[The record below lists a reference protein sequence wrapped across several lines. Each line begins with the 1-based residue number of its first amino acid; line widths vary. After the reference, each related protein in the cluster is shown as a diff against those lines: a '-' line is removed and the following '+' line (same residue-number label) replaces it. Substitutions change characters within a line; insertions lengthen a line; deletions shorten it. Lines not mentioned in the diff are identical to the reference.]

1 MDFQKAIEIKN
12 LSYTYP
18 DGNIALKDI
27 NLEIF
32 ENECLAL
39 IGSNGSGKTTL
50 ILNLNGIF
58 RGKGCLKIFNKE
70 LSDKNLKEIRKDIG
84 IVFQNPD
91 DQLFMPTVFDDVAFA
106 PLNMSLDEKEVKVRV
121 KNALQ
126 AVGMNIYE
134 NRFSHHLSFG
144 EKKKISI
151 ATILSMN
158 PKIIVFDEPTANL
171 DAKSKK
177 DLIKIIK
184 NLKKDGKTLIIAT
197 HDLDSVL
204 DVVDRI
210 AVLNR
215 TIVAY
220 GKTREII
227 TNEKLFED
235 ENLDVPNIAI
245 LFKTLTSLGYD
256 CKDIPLSM
264 DAVLEKFK
272 TRR

>member
-1 MDFQKAIEIKN
+1 MNFQNAIEIKN

-18 DGNIALKDI
+18 DGNIALNNI
-27 NLEIF
+27 NLEIS
-32 ENECLAL
+32 ENECIAL
-39 IGSNGSGKTTL
+39 IGPNGSGKTTL
-50 ILNLNGIF
+50 ILNLNGIL
-58 RGKGCLKIFNKE
+58 RGNGCVKIFNKE

-106 PLNMSLDEKEVKVRV
+106 PLNMNLDEKEVKVRV
-121 KNALQ
+121 KNALHD
-126 AVGMNIYE
+126 VGMSDYE
-134 NRFSHHLSFG
+134 NHCSYHLSFG

-158 PKIIVFDEPTANL
+158 PKIVVFDEPTANL
-171 DAKSKK
+171 DTKSKK
-177 DLIKIIK
+177 ELIKIIK
-184 NLKKDGKTLIIAT
+184 NLKKDGKTIIIAT

-204 DVVDRI
+204 EVVDRI
-210 AVLNR
+210 AILNK

-235 ENLDVPNIAI
+235 ENLDTPNIVI
-245 LFKTLTSLGYD
+245 LFKTLTNLGYD
-256 CKDIPLSM
+256 CTDIPLSM

-272 TRR
+272 THR

>member
-1 MDFQKAIEIKN
+1 MNAIEIKN

-18 DGNIALKDI
+18 DGNIALNNI
-27 NLEIF
+27 NLEISG
-32 ENECLAL
+32 NECIAL

-58 RGKGCLKIFNKE
+58 RGKGSIKIFNKE

-106 PLNMSLDEKEVKVRV
+106 PLNMNANEKEVKERVR
-121 KNALQ
+121 NALQ
-126 AVGMNIYE
+126 AVGMSSYE
-134 NRFSHHLSFG
+134 NRFSYHLSFG

-151 ATILSMN
+151 ATVLSMN

-177 DLIKIIK
+177 ELIKIIK
-184 NLKKDGKTLIIAT
+184 NLKKDGKTIIIAT

-204 DVVDRI
+204 EVVDKI
-210 AVLNR
+210 AILNK
-215 TIVAY
+215 TIIAY

-227 TNEKLFED
+227 TNEKLLED
-235 ENLDVPNIAI
+235 ENLDVPNIAV
-245 LFKTLTSLGYD
+245 LFKTLTGLGYD
-256 CKDIPLSM
+256 CTDIPLSM
-264 DAVLEKFK
+264 DAFLEKFK
-272 TRR
+272 TGR

>member
-134 NRFSHHLSFG
+134 NRFSHHLS
-144 EKKKISI
+144 S
-151 ATILSMN
+151 
-158 PKIIVFDEPTANL
+158 
-171 DAKSKK
+171 
-177 DLIKIIK
+177 
-184 NLKKDGKTLIIAT
+184 GK
-197 HDLDSVL
+197 
-204 DVVDRI
+204 R
-210 AVLNR
+210 R
-215 TIVAY
+215 
-220 GKTREII
+220 
-227 TNEKLFED
+227 
-235 ENLDVPNIAI
+235 
-245 LFKTLTSLGYD
+245 
-256 CKDIPLSM
+256 
-264 DAVLEKFK
+264 KFQ
-272 TRR
+272 